1 MVTLTKASC
10 RCLFFLC
17 GPRMY
22 SFVRY
27 FLSLCSLPPF
37 LPRSLSLSFC
47 FPVQVILAG
56 IAANLSVQVDDLDFS
71 GLTFLQGSNFSV
83 EKEFDV
89 GSVELSSVLGESSGL
104 RSGLEIDPV

>member
-1 MVTLTKASC
+1 M
-10 RCLFFLC
+10 
-17 GPRMY
+17 
-22 SFVRY
+22 
-27 FLSLCSLPPF
+27 
-37 LPRSLSLSFC
+37 
-47 FPVQVILAG
+47 AG

-71 GLTFLQGSNFSV
+71 GLTFLQGSNFSI